1 MDQNI
6 SVLNLP
12 IKYKY
17 SLGKLYVEQIP
28 MSRELPPLF
37 EIKIRAVKVESLLN
51 QRGNNLIFVC
61 VFFSDP
67 QFILTTCYMA
77 DLQTVIRSII

>member
-37 EIKIRAVKVESLLN
+37 EIKIRTVKVESLLN
-51 QRGNNLIFVC
+51 QRGDTKSLIFNKK
-61 VFFSDP
+61 S
-67 QFILTTCYMA
+67 L
-77 DLQTVIRSII
+77 IIDAKETI

>member
-51 QRGNNLIFVC
+51 QRGDTKSLIFNKKSLIIDEC
-61 VFFSDP
+61 QRNYLVFE
-67 QFILTTCYMA
+67 Y
-77 DLQTVIRSII
+77 